1 MPRRVSTTPPPS
13 PADTQPVIDRLRS
26 ELKRLSER
34 LTRIE
39 AHQTNANREVS
50 RDWQDRANE
59 IQNDEVVEALLPMTR
74 NEIDHIRHAIA
85 RLESGE
91 VIACDTCGRTIPEGR
106 LAIVPVTRHC
116 AACAA

>member
-1 MPRRVSTTPPPS
+1 MPRRVSTTPLPNPPDS
-13 PADTQPVIDRLRS
+13 QPIIERLRG

-39 AHQTNANREVS
+39 AHQMNANREVS

-59 IQNDEVVEALLPMTR
+59 LQNDEVVEALLPMTR
-74 NEIDHIRHAIA
+74 REIDRIKQAIT
-85 RLESGE
+85 RLETGE
-91 VIACDTCGRTIPEGR
+91 TIACEVCGRAIPEGR
-106 LAIVPVTRHC
+106 LAIVPETRHC